1 MAVVIF
7 DGYSTFRSGRSMTWI
22 CSVVF
27 EVTMDFHSYIRLL
40 RDQHIRRL
48 LMVGLIARLPHSA
61 LGVVLTLHIAVTMGL
76 GYGLA
81 GLAAASLTL
90 GIAVGA
96 PWRGR
101 QVDRVGLRRALIPSV
116 IAEAVV
122 WAIAPWLPYPALL
135 VAVFIGG
142 VFSLPIFSIVRQS
155 LGVMTR
161 GQDRQTAFALDSIFT
176 EMVFMAGPAMGAL
189 TATLWSSAW
198 GLVIIGVS
206 GAAAGAYL
214 MWFNPP
220 TRSSQRYVPSR
231 PGDFTEAEEQER
243 AVADAVHSAPAHV
256 DLTATELP
264 ATTGSIPIISA
275 LTSQAD
281 ADKVTF
287 ATRVRRQFSWVSG
300 SALAVL
306 LVSFAAGLLMV
317 AAEVSMVAQLESVG
331 QASKVGIVFAFWC
344 GASAVGGIFYGAMRR
359 NISPMLMMAFFAVFT
374 FPMAFAEDVWVMAI
388 ISLGSGFFTAPTLAS
403 ASSMLSHLVSEE
415 RRGEAM
421 GFYGSAMTAGAA
433 LGSPMAGIFIDVVS
447 PHAGF
452 VFASAVSLA
461 LVAIAWVFRMLR
473 RRRRR

>member
-1 MAVVIF
+1 
-7 DGYSTFRSGRSMTWI
+7 
-22 CSVVF
+22 
-27 EVTMDFHSYIRLL
+27 MDFHSYLRLL
-40 RDQHIRRL
+40 QDQRIRRL
-48 LMVGLIARLPHSA
+48 LFVGLIARLPHSA

-101 QVDRVGLRRALIPSV
+101 RVDRVGLRRALIPSV
-116 IAEAVV
+116 VAEALV

-135 VAVFIGG
+135 VAVFLGG

-161 GQDRQTAFALDSIFT
+161 GHDRQTAFALDSIFT

-206 GAAAGAYL
+206 GSAAGAYL

-231 PGDFTEAEEQER
+231 PGDFTESEEHER
-243 AVADAVHSAPAHV
+243 AVADAVHSAPAHL

-264 ATTGSIPIISA
+264 ATTGSIPIVSVLSPQVDA
-275 LTSQAD
+275 EKLTF
-281 ADKVTF
+281 V
-287 ATRVRRQFSWVSG
+287 TRVRRQFAWVSG

-317 AAEVSMVAQLESVG
+317 GAEVSMVAQLESVG
-331 QASKVGIVFAFWC
+331 QASMVGVVFAFWC
-344 GASAVGGIFYGAMRR
+344 GASAIGGILYGALRKVV
-359 NISPMLMMAFFAVFT
+359 SPLWMMALFAIFT
-374 FPMAFAEDVWVMAI
+374 LPMALADDVWVMAI

-403 ASSMLSHLVSEE
+403 ASSMLSHLVPEE

-421 GFYGSAMTAGAA
+421 GFYGSAMTGGAA
-433 LGSPMAGIFIDVVS
+433 LGSPVAGLFIDAVS

-452 VFASAVSLA
+452 VFASVFA
-461 LVAIAWVFRMLR
+461 LGLVLIAYIFRVLR
-473 RRRRR
+473 RRRR